1 MRHALVKLIDD
12 WMECNDKGDM
22 VGALFIDFRK
32 AFDLVDHKILLHK
45 LYLYK
50 FDSSSIEWFR
60 SYLCSRQQT
69 IESEKGLSDF
79 TTVISGVP
87 QGSILGSTL
96 FIIFINDLP
105 LYLKNCSSDLY
116 ADDTTVHTHN
126 NSIDTIEASL
136 QSELGNT
143 KTWSKKINMDIHMTK
158 TSCMLVGTKKRL
170 SDSRA
175 LNIKI
180 DDVTIKKCI
189 KAETTRCIYWW
200 KPHLIF
206 PYRPLMFNCFIQN
219 IASTTISNICTNQ
232 CPKAVLPGIY
242 PALYWLWLCC
252 LGCSF

>member
-1 MRHALVKLIDD
+1 MSPLMRHALVKLIDD

-126 NSIDTIEASL
+126 NNIDTIEASL

-189 KAETTRCIYWW
+189 KAETTRCIY
-200 KPHLIF
+200 
-206 PYRPLMFNCFIQN
+206 
-219 IASTTISNICTNQ
+219 
-232 CPKAVLPGIY
+232 
-242 PALYWLWLCC
+242 
-252 LGCSF
+252 